1 LDYIKAAMAGGGYT
15 PEEQAAVTRNIGIA
29 GDQANYSAA
38 ARAASAASNAYSM
51 GVGANPWAIDAITGE
66 GAMYAGLARGQA
78 TIDAQKDKMARQMEL
93 LNKLPTYAQLTAPED
108 EEVKNMRFSPAQPLY
123 RKKRYR
129 SSIALYDPYP
139 AYTAAMS
146 DFFYDS

>member
-1 LDYIKAAMAGGGYT
+1 MPGLDYIKAAMAGGGYT

-93 LNKLPTYAQLTAPED
+93 LNKLPTYAQLTAAGDKEVED
-108 EEVKNMRFSPAQPLY
+108 MNFAAATPIYTK
-123 RKKRYR
+123 KKRPFSMAAAQFYP
-129 SSIALYDPYP
+129 SLYL
-139 AYTAAMS
+139 
-146 DFFYDS
+146 DS